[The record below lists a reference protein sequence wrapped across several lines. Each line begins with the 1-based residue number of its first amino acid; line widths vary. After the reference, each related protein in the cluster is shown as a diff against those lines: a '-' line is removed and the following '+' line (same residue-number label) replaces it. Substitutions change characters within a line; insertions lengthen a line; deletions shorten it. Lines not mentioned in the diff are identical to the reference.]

1 MHMYNITQL
10 KHHLECDSLGNRRSA
25 ANILVTY
32 MKVLWDFYA

>member
-25 ANILVTY
+25 ANITY
-32 MKVLWDFYA
+32 MKVL